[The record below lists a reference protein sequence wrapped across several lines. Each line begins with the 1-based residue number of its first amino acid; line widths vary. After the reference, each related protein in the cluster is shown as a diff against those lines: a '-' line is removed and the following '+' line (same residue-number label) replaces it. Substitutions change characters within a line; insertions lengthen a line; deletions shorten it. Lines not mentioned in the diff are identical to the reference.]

1 MAMEPDEYGTAFSGC
16 GWQDCE
22 NITGHGKNALLFY
35 YTAAGG
41 GNMWSA
47 EKHHLFTQRL
57 KVSTDGGE
65 TLHSSDKFFL
75 DHVAGENR
83 DPKIF
88 YHRESKAYIMLLYLD
103 GSEFSIYR
111 SHDLLSWEETS
122 RLSIKGMW
130 ECPDLFELPVETIDG
145 TDSVKFEPAADAVG
159 NIGFENK
166 EKKWVFWSADGYYV
180 VGSFDGWR
188 FTPESPM
195 QTAYSTK
202 LPYAA
207 QSFAGVNNRT
217 ISIAWLR
224 MDNCH
229 GNYRGLMSLP
239 AELSLMFKN
248 GHYHLKFQPVREIQT
263 VLGPVNQ
270 LEKGKSHTQLLLNG
284 TPLDVR
290 ISWKSQKKGTTKLFL
305 GNYEIIIDFV
315 REIIRFNDLEKHA
328 DTAFISFNHNE
339 NLDLRLIIDQEVLEF
354 FGNHGIIYGA
364 VEMEENILR
373 STLTVESNAEIA
385 SMEWREIKIQ
395 A

>member
-1 MAMEPDEYGTAFSGC
+1 
-16 GWQDCE
+16 
-22 NITGHGKNALLFY
+22 
-35 YTAAGG
+35 
-41 GNMWSA
+41 
-47 EKHHLFTQRL
+47 
-57 KVSTDGGE
+57 
-65 TLHSSDKFFL
+65 
-75 DHVAGENR
+75 
-83 DPKIF
+83 
-88 YHRESKAYIMLLYLD
+88 
-103 GSEFSIYR
+103 
-111 SHDLLSWEETS
+111 
-122 RLSIKGMW
+122 
-130 ECPDLFELPVETIDG
+130 
-145 TDSVKFEPAADAVG
+145 
-159 NIGFENK
+159 
-166 EKKWVFWSADGYYV
+166 
-180 VGSFDGWR
+180 
-188 FTPESPM
+188 
-195 QTAYSTK
+195 
-202 LPYAA
+202 
-207 QSFAGVNNRT
+207 
-217 ISIAWLR
+217 
-224 MDNCH
+224 
-229 GNYRGLMSLP
+229 
-239 AELSLMFKN
+239 MFKN

-385 SMEWREIKIQ
+385 SMEWCEIKIQ